1 MNKDQREIQRKLR
14 ILRHADETGHV
25 AKTCRYF
32 GIGRSSFYRW
42 REAHRKHGDAGLVNH
57 PPIPKWRANRTP
69 IEIEE
74 KVLHLRSKYH
84 LGPMRIVWYLARY
97 HGIKVSDATVS
108 RILKRNG
115 VNRLPRGTRLRKVH
129 TKRYNKQVPGHHI
142 QMDVKFLT
150 FKGARG
156 EKVRRFQFTAI
167 DDATRVRALKI
178 YEKHTQASA
187 IDFVDHIIE
196 KFPFRIREIRTDYG
210 HEFQAKFHWHVE
222 DKGIRHAY
230 IRRGTPQLNGK
241 VERSHRSD
249 QQEFYQLLS
258 YKDDVD
264 LEEKLGQWEQFY
276 NFHRPHG
283 AFNGKTPYEA
293 LREKVVPRNVPRA
306 PAAYIENAKPRH
318 DAR

>member
-1 MNKDQREIQRKLR
+1 MSKDQREIQRKLR
-14 ILRHADETGHV
+14 ILRHAEEIGHV

-32 GIGRSSFYRW
+32 GVGRSSFYRW
-42 REAHRKHGDAGLVNH
+42 REAYRKRGEAGLVNH
-57 PPIPKWRANRTP
+57 PPIAKWHANRTP

-84 LGPMRIVWYLARY
+84 LGPMRIVWYQARY
-97 HGIKVSDATVS
+97 HNIKISDATVS

-115 VNRLPRGTRLRKVH
+115 VNRLPRGTRLRKVR

-150 FKGARG
+150 FKGDRG

-167 DDATRVRALKI
+167 DDATRVRALKV

-196 KFPFRIREIRTDYG
+196 KFPFRIREIRTDNG
-210 HEFQAKFHWHVE
+210 HEFQVKFHWHVE

-230 IRRGTPQLNGK
+230 IKRGTPQLNGK

-249 QQEFYQLLS
+249 EQEFYQLLS

-264 LEEKLGQWEQFY
+264 LEAKLGEWEQFY
-276 NFHRPHG
+276 NFARPHG

-293 LREKVVPRNVPRA
+293 LREKL
-306 PAAYIENAKPRH
+306 
-318 DAR
+318 

>member
-1 MNKDQREIQRKLR
+1 MGKDQREIARKLR
-14 ILRHADETGHV
+14 ILQHADETGHV

-32 GIGRSSFYRW
+32 GVGRSSFYRW
-42 REAHRKHGDAGLVNH
+42 RKAYLKHGDAGLVNK
-57 PPIPKWRANRTP
+57 PPIPKWHANRTP
-69 IEIEE
+69 SEIEE

-97 HGIKVSDATVS
+97 HGIKISDATVS
-108 RILKRNG
+108 RMLKRNG

-150 FKGARG
+150 FKGKRS

-187 IDFVDHIIE
+187 IDFVDHVIE
-196 KFPFRIREIRTDYG
+196 SFPFRIREIRTDNG

-222 DKGIRHAY
+222 DQGIRHAY

-258 YKDDVD
+258 YKGDVD
-264 LEEKLGQWEQFY
+264 LHAKLNEWERFY
-276 NFHRPHG
+276 NFARPHG

-293 LREKVVPRNVPRA
+293 LREKL
-306 PAAYIENAKPRH
+306 
-318 DAR
+318 